1 MPTPQ
6 QVLGTY
12 LSRYNVLSLLSMSTH
27 GYNLV
32 TINAKSKGTI
42 LSLFIKTGNHTN
54 TICDLSMSLPLGVIL
69 LAININQKL
78 ATIDPKYMGTILN
91 LFGRSGNHTNMIRD
105 LSTPLTLGA
114 ILLDIDINRKLV
126 TKGLRPFLMNLSQV
140 KGRFNHES

>member
-1 MPTPQ
+1 MP
-6 QVLGTY
+6 
-12 LSRYNVLSLLSMSTH
+12 
-27 GYNLV
+27 
-32 TINAKSKGTI
+32 
-42 LSLFIKTGNHTN
+42 
-54 TICDLSMSLPLGVIL
+54 LPLGAIL

-78 ATIDPKYMGTILN
+78 ATIDPIYKGTMLN

-126 TKGLRPFLMNLSQV
+126 TKGLRPDLMNLSQV